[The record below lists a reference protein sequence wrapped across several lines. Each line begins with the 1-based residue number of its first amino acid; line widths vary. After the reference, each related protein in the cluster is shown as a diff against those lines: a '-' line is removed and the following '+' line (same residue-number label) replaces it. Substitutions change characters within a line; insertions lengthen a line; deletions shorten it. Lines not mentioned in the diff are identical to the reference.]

1 MARTLRSHSPPPPIS
16 VASVALGGTSKRL
29 APSPKRDDPLLLP
42 SPPPSDSAVSIDPL
56 PVTPA
61 TSAATTRAVGVP
73 PPSLTQSLCASD
85 VTARYSRTAEA
96 AMTPPRPHP
105 LSSFHPPLPSPA
117 ASESAQ
123 RVRPAPS
130 LQLQPLPPPPPP
142 EIPLRR
148 QAILRCWDDGRFQ
161 RALAARLAAAASK
174 VSSGGLVVPTPA
186 AIATDHT
193 PSGENA
199 GALAGSSAE
208 PVDTAPTTTT
218 GTAITSAAAAAAAT
232 AAPIPSADV
241 RRAFLV
247 ALHDGAH
254 PWLLT
259 PPPTP
264 PQQTPAAPDASWR
277 ASLLPQSP
285 SPLASTESPSTR
297 ASSPPPSPPAPAS
310 DSAPPAGPAAA
321 SRADAVRTLM
331 RARLRRLGD
340 DSG

>member
-1 MARTLRSHSPPPPIS
+1 MARTLRPHSPPPPIS
-16 VASVALGGTSKRL
+16 VASIALDGTSKRL
-29 APSPKRDDPLLLP
+29 ASSPGSDDPLSPL

-56 PVTPA
+56 PFTPA
-61 TSAATTRAVGVP
+61 AAAATTRTAGTS
-73 PPSLTQSLCASD
+73 PPSLTQSQCASD
-85 VTARYSRTAEA
+85 VTARYCRTAEA
-96 AMTPPRPHP
+96 AMMPPRPHP
-105 LSSFHPPLPSPA
+105 PLSFQPPPPSPA

-123 RVRPAPS
+123 RVRPAPP
-130 LQLQPLPPPPPP
+130 LLLQPLPPPPPP

-148 QAILRCWDDGRFQ
+148 QAILRCWDDGRFR

-174 VSSGGLVVPTPA
+174 ASSAGLVVPTPA
-186 AIATDHT
+186 AVAMDHT
-193 PSGENA
+193 PFGENA
-199 GALAGSSAE
+199 GSLGGSA
-208 PVDTAPTTTT
+208 VDVAPTTTNT
-218 GTAITSAAAAAAAT
+218 TITAVTAAAAT
-232 AAPIPSADV
+232 ASIPSADV

-264 PQQTPAAPDASWR
+264 PQHTPAAPDASWR
-277 ASLLPQSP
+277 ASSLPQSP
-285 SPLASTESPSTR
+285 PPLASTASPSTR
-297 ASSPPPSPPAPAS
+297 ASSPPLSPPVATS
-310 DSAPPAGPAAA
+310 VSTPPAGPAAA